1 MSKLNVTTEKRKAEG
16 ANPAEYV
23 LVRLDG
29 FIDAPN
35 YMVFETALEKL
46 ARAGEKNLILDFRRV
61 HYINST
67 GISAVIRF
75 HHTMSER
82 QGSLTLVQVPRNVGL
97 TMHLLGVTSIVP
109 FVKGLEEAEA
119 RIERREAAAT
129 GAAFVDEA
137 EPEKRPK
144 EVPVLVEAAPQS
156 RGSVAVAV
164 PVKGPFTEILK
175 TRLSSVNGNY
185 HLIHSVEELR
195 RQLETWKP
203 DLVVLDHRL
212 PGVDGFI
219 EELKLNREHSL
230 TSVIVLYEKG
240 MDVKRV
246 HGFRVWENDFLID
259 PFELMNLFVLTEA
272 ELKRVPRD
280 RRMLAQQVHYQHDSR
295 RESVDK
301 CLQLTNRLIQK
312 LGLPDN
318 ETTALYAAVKE
329 GIDNAVLHGNRHR
342 PEQTVTVNFL
352 VDATKATFVVE
363 DEGEGF
369 DYEYYLSQIDSQEA
383 FERAKA
389 RIRAGGRGGLGI
401 LLMHKCSDRLEYSG
415 RGNVV
420 RIEKNLD
427 GRARA

>member
-1 MSKLNVTTEKRKAEG
+1 MSKLNVTTEKRKVEG
-16 ANPAEYV
+16 SPSAEYI

-35 YMVFETALEKL
+35 YMAFETALEKL
-46 ARAGEKNLILDFRRV
+46 ARAGERNLILDFRRL

-75 HHTMSER
+75 HHTMAER
-82 QGSLTLVQVPRNVGL
+82 NGSFTLVQVPRNVGL

-119 RIERREAAAT
+119 RIGRKEAAAG
-129 GAAFVDEA
+129 GAVFLDEG
-137 EPEKRPK
+137 EPEKRPR
-144 EVPVLVEAAPQS
+144 EVPVLVEAAPRT
-156 RGSVAVAV
+156 RGSIAVAV
-164 PVKGPFTEILK
+164 PAKGPFTEILRA
-175 TRLSSVNGNY
+175 RLSSVNGNY
-185 HLIHSVEELR
+185 HLIHSLDELR
-195 RQLETWKP
+195 RNLETWKP

-212 PGVDGFI
+212 PGVDAFI
-219 EELKLNREHSL
+219 EDLKLNREHSL
-230 TSVIVLYEKG
+230 TSVIVLYEQG
-240 MDVKRV
+240 IDIKRV
-246 HGFRVWENDFLID
+246 QGFRVWENDFLID
-259 PFELMNLFVLTEA
+259 PFELMNLFVLTDA

-280 RRMLAQQVHYQHDSR
+280 RRLLAQQVHYQHDSKR
-295 RESVDK
+295 DSVER

-329 GIDNAVLHGNRHR
+329 GIDNAVLHGNKHR
-342 PEQTVTVNFL
+342 PEQTVSINFL
-352 VDATKATFVVE
+352 VDSNKATFIVE

-420 RIEKNLD
+420 RIEKNL
-427 GRARA
+427 G